1 MEHTSLSH
9 NKDYL
14 LCKNP
19 IAKGFFSSHREK
31 GVLVWVV
38 FFFFC
43 FERVSG
49 IGRPNM
55 GRSPVFFCLQGEYI
69 EHFNVNDFSLKN
81 QQGMFFLRICNKTN
95 TGHTCIEI
103 VNAFCTLRNI

>member
-1 MEHTSLSH
+1 M
-9 NKDYL
+9 
-14 LCKNP
+14 
-19 IAKGFFSSHREK
+19 
-31 GVLVWVV
+31 V
-38 FFFFC
+38 FFFFALKGC
-43 FERVSG
+43 QVLGGQTWGDLRF
-49 IGRPNM
+49 
-55 GRSPVFFCLQGEYI
+55 FFCLQGEYI

>member
-19 IAKGFFSSHREK
+19 IAEGFFFSSHREK

-38 FFFFC
+38 FFFC

-55 GRSPVFFCLQGEYI
+55 GRSPVFFVCRENILNI
-69 EHFNVNDFSLKN
+69 LMLMIFHLKISREC
-81 QQGMFFLRICNKTN
+81 FF
-95 TGHTCIEI
+95 
-103 VNAFCTLRNI
+103 

>member
-19 IAKGFFSSHREK
+19 IAKGFFHHIGKRVFK
-31 GVLVWVV
+31 LGW

-55 GRSPVFFCLQGEYI
+55 GRSPVFFVCRENILNI
-69 EHFNVNDFSLKN
+69 LMLMIFHLKISREC
-81 QQGMFFLRICNKTN
+81 FFLRICNKTN